1 MPLSYD
7 PEFAKALEPLL
18 PKLAVI
24 PIPKVHDIQARR
36 DRIPAIF
43 GSMID
48 AIPDAPDVS
57 VDALTIKSYDGADIT
72 IYHIYPTET
81 PHRPPTSAYIYAWG
95 GGMISGCA
103 EMFIKPVSLTA
114 SATRAQFFSV
124 NYRIAP
130 ENPHPTPTED
140 VFAALKW
147 LTQNYAE
154 FNIDPTRIGIT
165 GESAG
170 GGIAAGVSIM
180 ARDRQ
185 LSPPLA
191 KQVLIYP
198 LLDDRNLLPIPGLEE
213 LAFWKADDNMTG
225 WTALLGD
232 QVGTDDVSPYA
243 APTRVDSVK
252 GLPPIYIDVGE
263 LDILRQENLNYIA
276 RFMKANISAE
286 FHLYPG
292 VPHGFEG
299 IAPTSTAT
307 RKATENRIRAFCS
320 I

>member
-7 PEFAKALEPLL
+7 PEFAKALEPLI
-18 PKLAVI
+18 PKLAAI
-24 PIPKVHDIQARR
+24 PMPKAHDIQARR

-43 GSMID
+43 GSMM
-48 AIPDAPDVS
+48 AALPEVPDVS
-57 VDALTIKSYDGADIT
+57 VDNLTVKSYDGADI
-72 IYHIYPTET
+72 IVYHIYPNEI
-81 PHRPPTSAYIYAWG
+81 PSGPQTSAYIYVWG
-95 GGMISGCA
+95 GGMISGSA
-103 EMFIKPVSLTA
+103 SLFIKPVSLMA
-114 SATRAQFFSV
+114 SATRTQFFSV
-124 NYRIAP
+124 DYRIAP

-140 VFAALKW
+140 VYAALEW
-147 LTQNYAE
+147 LTENHE
-154 FNIDPTRIGIT
+154 KFNIDPTRIGIT

-198 LLDDRNLLPIPGLEE
+198 MLDDRNCFPIPGLEE
-213 LAFWKADDNMTG
+213 LAFWKADDNLTG

-232 QVGTDDVSPYA
+232 EVGKDSVSPYA
-243 APTRVDSVK
+243 APIRVESVE

-263 LDILRQENLNYIA
+263 LDIYKQENVEYIR

-307 RKATENRIRAFCS
+307 RKATENRIRALCS